1 LPVETAGVVT
11 GVVVAGVDVGVEVAG
26 VLVAGV
32 LVAGCVAAFAVG
44 TMGLEAAAE
53 VADTGGVGLA
63 GGVGFVFFAI
73 ATASE
78 AFRGMFCAFPVLFA
92 NC

>member
-1 LPVETAGVVT
+1 
-11 GVVVAGVDVGVEVAG
+11 
-26 VLVAGV
+26 
-32 LVAGCVAAFAVG
+32 
-44 TMGLEAAAE
+44 MGLEAAAE

-73 ATASE
+73 ATAS
-78 AFRGMFCAFPVLFA
+78 AALNGTLTAFPVLSA

>member
-1 LPVETAGVVT
+1 
-11 GVVVAGVDVGVEVAG
+11 
-26 VLVAGV
+26 
-32 LVAGCVAAFAVG
+32 
-44 TMGLEAAAE
+44 MGLEAAAE